1 MRIAGSSFSLRF
13 IQTFHLKTTRVR
25 RAGEKISD
33 FCTAIGERSELFNR
47 HRKSGG
53 GGGWGM
59 GVQVLCFSNY
69 PGFLM
74 GQNSRMFREN
84 ILESLMCE

>member
-1 MRIAGSSFSLRF
+1 MDSRLRIARSSLSLRF

-25 RAGEKISD
+25 IAGEKIGD

-53 GGGWGM
+53 GGGG
-59 GVQVLCFSNY
+59 GVGDGGSSIVF
-69 PGFLM
+69 F
-74 GQNSRMFREN
+74 
-84 ILESLMCE
+84 